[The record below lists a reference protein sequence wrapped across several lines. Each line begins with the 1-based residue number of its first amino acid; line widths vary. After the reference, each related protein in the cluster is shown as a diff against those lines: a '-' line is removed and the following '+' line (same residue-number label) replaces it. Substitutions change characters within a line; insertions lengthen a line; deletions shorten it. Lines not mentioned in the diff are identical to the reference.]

1 MLYAHLI
8 SKTGTMHEEPIK
20 KHIQLFHEFLEA
32 NKDAII
38 ERKWESFYRYKI
50 HYSEKVGLDLEP
62 IFEVCDD
69 EERQTILNH
78 LLTLLAVVDPSS
90 SAKEILEKQMEHLR
104 SLSATSSLN
113 NSTSGGERQNSSEQ
127 EEIFLRDIMH
137 SVNDNM
143 DSTVDNPM
151 ALMNKMMNNGVFS
164 NLMERM
170 NQNLN
175 DGNLDLGNM
184 MGTMQRMM
192 GNLQPPHS

>member
-32 NKDAII
+32 NKNAIM
-38 ERKWESFYRYKI
+38 ERKWESFTRYKI
-50 HYSEKVGLDLEP
+50 HYSEKVGVDLEP

-90 SAKEILEKQMEHLR
+90 SAKEILDKHMEHLR
-104 SLSATSSLN
+104 SLSASRR
-113 NSTSGGERQNSSEQ
+113 SGEEGKDSSEQ
-127 EEIFLRDIMH
+127 EETFLRDIMH
-137 SVNDNM
+137 SVSDNM
-143 DSTVDNPM
+143 DPTVDNPM

-175 DGNLDLGNM
+175 EGNLDLGNM
-184 MGTMQRMM
+184 MNTMQRMM
-192 GNLQPPHS
+192 GNLQPPNH